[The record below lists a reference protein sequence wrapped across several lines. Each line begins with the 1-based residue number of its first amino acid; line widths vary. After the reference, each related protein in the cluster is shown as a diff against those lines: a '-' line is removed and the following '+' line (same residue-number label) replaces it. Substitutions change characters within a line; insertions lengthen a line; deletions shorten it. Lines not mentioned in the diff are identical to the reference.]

1 MRFLDE
7 RRSRA
12 RSGAS
17 SPRRLRF
24 ALALVLL
31 ALAAAFFSQRDAQE
45 TLALAARLA
54 PRARE
59 AARQGAL
66 QGLDGYFA
74 ARKAAR
80 ARPDPGAEALA
91 LEQQTRALLDRWEQD
106 LGDDGILRHAR
117 ALAEE
122 DREKLSAARDRLA
135 GAAALLLLA
144 LLAAQVEAARRTRRL
159 VNPQLLLATVLAAWA
174 TLEPLRRVSAALD
187 GLSPERALSGAFPP
201 DPLPLAG
208 STLLAAGGLAALGL
222 WRRWQEFERG

>member
-12 RSGAS
+12 RLGAS

-31 ALAAAFFSQRDAQE
+31 ALGAAFFSQRDAQDA
-45 TLALAARLA
+45 LALAGRLG

-66 QGLDGYFA
+66 QGLDGHFA

-80 ARPDPGAEALA
+80 SRPELGAEALA

-106 LGDDGILRHAR
+106 LGEEGILRHAR

-122 DREKLSAARDRLA
+122 DRERLSAARDRLA
-135 GAAALLLLA
+135 GAATLLLLA

-159 VNPQLLLATVLAAWA
+159 VNPPLFLATVLAAWA
-174 TLEPLRRVSAALD
+174 TLEPLRRLNDALSS
-187 GLSPERALSGAFPP
+187 LSPERALSGAFAPA
-201 DPLPLAG
+201 PLPLAT
-208 STLLAAGGLAALGL
+208 STLLTVGVLAALGL